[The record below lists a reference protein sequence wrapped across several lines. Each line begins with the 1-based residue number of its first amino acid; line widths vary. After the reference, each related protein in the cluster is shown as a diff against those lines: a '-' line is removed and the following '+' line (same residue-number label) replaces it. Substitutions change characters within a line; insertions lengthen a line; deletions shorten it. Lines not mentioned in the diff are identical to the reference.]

1 MKKIFYE
8 KRGKRYFPV
17 KEYDSDLMD
26 AMPKGFHL
34 TSVYPGGKS
43 VRYNVDPDIV
53 TMIAT
58 IMMINHD
65 LPSLIYECGKLQ
77 PTAPALTEQQLKL
90 YYDFRDSL
98 PPEHSHYM
106 SFDSANDIAEKILS
120 MIFQKSKDLLTDPHV
135 KELFDSMT
143 ESWKELLFLDKL
155 SK

>member
-8 KRGKRYFPV
+8 KRGKRYYPV

-34 TSVYPGGKS
+34 LSVYPGGKS
-43 VRYNVDPDIV
+43 MRYDIDPDIV

-58 IMMINHD
+58 IMMINRD
-65 LPSLIYECGKLQ
+65 LPHLIYEIGRLQ
-77 PTAPALTEQQLKL
+77 PLAPALTEHQLKL
-90 YYDFRDSL
+90 YNDLMSSL

-106 SFDSANDIAEKILS
+106 SFGSAHDIAEKILN
-120 MIFQKSKDLLTDPHV
+120 MIFEKSKDLLTDPHV

-143 ESWKELLFLDKL
+143 ESWKQLLFLDKL
-155 SK
+155 NN